1 MRDHNICFSGEL
13 KIIFELSSIPPLIW
27 SSGSNFYFIF
37 CLLLLGSTLTLF
49 VQEHELQTKENSL
62 NTDALKQEIADMA
75 KEKSELEGKISEL
88 R

>member
-1 MRDHNICFSGEL
+1 MGKTWRYFP
-13 KIIFELSSIPPLIW
+13 LS
-27 SSGSNFYFIF
+27 
-37 CLLLLGSTLTLF
+37 F

-75 KEKSELEGKISEL
+75 KEKSEVEGKISEL